1 MFKNIYQ
8 NSTAFVLVYN
18 VIKYSPINQKTKV
31 SEWTA
36 RLTFIIKL
44 FTFKEMNHDT
54 NTSRNTN
61 SFKYINNT
69 IQCRTK

>member
-18 VIKYSPINQKTKV
+18 VIKYSPITQTTKL

-44 FTFKEMNHDT
+44 FTFKVMKHEQKQVETQLVLN
-54 NTSRNTN
+54 
-61 SFKYINNT
+61 I
-69 IQCRTK
+69 